1 MAAVYEFT
9 GDASTTEL
17 SVDEQRQLIYAAAA
31 PGPDWTAIAAESSPA
46 ISTVTPDEAL
56 IGGDDPDAPGTPL
69 RVSLS
74 GTYFLNT
81 ATVTIGGNAAAGV
94 VVKNQNNIT
103 CFVPA
108 HAIGAVD
115 IIVTNPNTGSSVTR
129 TGTLASSFNYVRP
142 YPVVTSV
149 FATSTGN
156 SEGTTAGGTAVTV
169 MGSNFATGAE
179 VTFGDSEE
187 PATSVVVVNDQQITC
202 VTPEYSATPVD
213 VTVTVPNA

>member
-31 PGPDWTAIAAESSPA
+31 PGPDWTVIAAESSPE
-46 ISTVTPDEAL
+46 ILTIIPDEAL
-56 IGGDDPDAPGTPL
+56 IGGDDPDAPGTPV

-74 GTYFLNT
+74 GSYFLNT
-81 ATVTIGGNAAAGV
+81 ATVTIGGNAAPGV
-94 VVKNQNNIT
+94 VIKNQNNIT

-108 HAIGAVD
+108 HALGTVD
-115 IIVTNPNTGSSVTR
+115 IVVTNPNTGSTVTR
-129 TGTLASSFNYVRP
+129 TGTLAASFSYVRP

-149 FATSTGN
+149 FATATGN
-156 SEGTTAGGTAVTV
+156 AEGTTDGGTAVTI
-169 MGSNFATGAE
+169 MGSNFIAGAE
-179 VTFGDSEE
+179 VTFGDREE
-187 PATSVVVVNDQQITC
+187 PATSIVVVNDQQITC

-213 VTVTVPNA
+213 VTVTVSNA